1 MNPYNQSLN
10 TYKNQQVQTASR
22 EQLLILLYDGA
33 IRFLNLAKQGKEQ
46 ANVEQYHTNITKA
59 QRILTEFMATLDVD
73 LGGEVAQNLYRLYEY
88 LHYQLLQASLKKDVT
103 MVDEVLGHLRQLKT
117 TWEEAILLAQKDQVY
132 TDHRDSHAY
141 SA

>member
-22 EQLLILLYDGA
+22 EQLLILLFDGA
-33 IRFLNLAKQGKEQ
+33 IRFLNLAKAGQEQ
-46 ANVEQYHTNITKA
+46 ANIEQYHTNITKA
-59 QRILTEFMATLDVD
+59 QRILTEFMTTLDVD

-103 MVDEVLGHLRQLKT
+103 MLDEVLGHLRSLKA
-117 TWEEAILLAQKDQVY
+117 TWEEAILLSQKDHAVS
-132 TDHRDSHAY
+132 DNRDTHAY